1 MPMIYKTLGQELAT
15 IGADTAA
22 AHADR
27 VTGGTWSEKAWDFLT
42 HFGQAKRGEPF
53 MTEDVRK
60 WAELRQAVPPAP
72 DNRAWGAIVK
82 SASKAGLIRH
92 VAYAP
97 NKSPNCHGSPKSVWV
112 WVG

>member
-1 MPMIYKTLGQELAT
+1 MDKSLGQDLAT

-27 VTGGTWSEKAWDFLT
+27 VTGGEWTARAWDF
-42 HFGQAKRGEPF
+42 FMDFAVRQKGEPF
-53 MTEDVRK
+53 MTEDVRAK
-60 WAELRQAVPPAP
+60 AERYWAVPKAP
-72 DNRAWGAIVK
+72 DQRAWGAIVK
-82 SASKAGLIRH
+82 RASKAGLIRH
-92 VAYAP
+92 VGYAP